1 MPDNARTRD
10 PETREG
16 DEAVE
21 LRELREAAH
30 LLGAR
35 LREFGAARM
44 GEAEMRVGMTADDL
58 LVEGRRML
66 REIETRMSDTEKRV
80 ERSLRAHPGSWIGG
94 LLGVIGFGL
103 VLGLLLHRRE

>member
-1 MPDNARTRD
+1 MPDDVRTRD
-10 PETREG
+10 PDTRQG

-35 LREFGAARM
+35 LRDF
-44 GEAEMRVGMTADDL
+44 GEARVGDAGMKLGMTSDQML
-58 LVEGRRML
+58 TEGRRVL
-66 REIETRMSDTEKRV
+66 REIEIRLSRLEKRV
-80 ERSLRAHPGSWIGG
+80 ERSVRDHPAGYLGG